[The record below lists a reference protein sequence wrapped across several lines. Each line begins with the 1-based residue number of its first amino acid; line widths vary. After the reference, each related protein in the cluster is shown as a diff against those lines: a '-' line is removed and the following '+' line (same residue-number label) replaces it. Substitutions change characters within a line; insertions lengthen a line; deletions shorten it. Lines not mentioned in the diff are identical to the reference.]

1 MAYGD
6 GKAAVVQ
13 ASQFEQLIIWLRE
26 DIIGEFEAINQYQQH
41 IDNIDNEEVKE
52 LMIHIRNDEKEHVAE
67 LTHLLTRID
76 EIQRQK
82 FLEDH
87 TVAPADK
94 VVTGDAAP
102 TDKTPT
108 VGSLK

>member
-13 ASQFEQLIIWLRE
+13 ASQLEQLIIWLRE
-26 DIIGEFEAINQYQQH
+26 DIIGEFEAINQYQLH

-67 LTHLLTRID
+67 LTHLLTRVD

-87 TVAPADK
+87 TVASEDK
-94 VVTGDAAP
+94 VVTGDLTPA
-102 TDKTPT
+102 DQLPT